1 MRTFANVHSTLF
13 GGGRIRRKLL
23 SFPAENPFRY
33 LPIIP
38 ITQETHTL
46 LHYGIIFF
54 FGVLKKY
61 NFRQYSTLRRKLSNF
76 RRYEHHKKVY
86 YVLKQ
91 KFSCIHFPQGKV
103 LGQKRKF
110 KSVKPTN

>member
-1 MRTFANVHSTLF
+1 MRTFAYVHSTLF

-23 SFPAENPFRY
+23 SFPAENPFRS

-54 FGVLKKY
+54 SV
-61 NFRQYSTLRRKLSNF
+61 YSKNIIFDNIL
-76 RRYEHHKKVY
+76 H
-86 YVLKQ
+86 YV
-91 KFSCIHFPQGKV
+91 G
-103 LGQKRKF
+103 
-110 KSVKPTN
+110 N